1 MHIEIDLE
9 RLLKE
14 KHKSKNFVCE
24 ECGRSGLSSII
35 TARTRFPALTLPFLP
50 KCALVWTARP
60 MIF

>member
-14 KHKSKNFVCE
+14 KTLCVKNAAC
-24 ECGRSGLSSII
+24 SGLSSII